1 MTPLL
6 TPLRWVS
13 YPSWGAFY
21 GSKYY
26 TILSLHVHAPL
37 PSLFG
42 LSFPLLSSSSTGLP
56 EPRLDW
62 NVFPWSYAFCTRGDA
77 SSWMLMMA
85 RALAGFPTRFVRP
98 PAQSPSGGKKNW
110 RFLNFSA
117 SSRYTV
123 ILLAARTQYTTR
135 YPVSGG
141 FLVKYDRTEVKQKRT
156 HKTETELKKIV
167 P

>member
-1 MTPLL
+1 M
-6 TPLRWVS
+6 
-13 YPSWGAFY
+13 AQN
-21 GSKYY
+21 
-26 TILSLHVHAPL
+26 TILFFHSMSMLHFLHCLVFLFLCFPL
-37 PSLFG
+37 P
-42 LSFPLLSSSSTGLP
+42 
-56 EPRLDW
+56 RLACQ
-62 NVFPWSYAFCTRGDA
+62 SRGWIGTCGHGRMPSA
-77 SSWMLMMA
+77 SGMKRHPGVLMMA